1 MDFERLFTLII
12 IMIIWGVSSI
22 LRKKAKADPENKAP
36 ADQKSGFFNI
46 LQQHLA
52 ALEEKSKEEE
62 IIHLDE
68 YLQPS
73 HQSRTDEHEKK
84 SLIEEA
90 EDALIQEPPITGR
103 ETVAAAAPKRVAKPR
118 PTILQKKPAMTN
130 RRKLQ
135 NAVIWAEILAPPM
148 ALRDQ

>member
-1 MDFERLFTLII
+1 MDFERLFTLFI
-12 IMIIWGVSSI
+12 IMIIWGVSSF
-22 LRKKAKADPENKAP
+22 LRKKAKADPKKQAP
-36 ADQKSGFFNI
+36 ADQKPGLFKI

-68 YLQPS
+68 YFQPP
-73 HQSRTDEHEKK
+73 HQPRTDEHEKK
-84 SLIEEA
+84 SLIEIA
-90 EDALIQEPPITGR
+90 EDSLIQESPITGR
-103 ETVAAAAPKRVAKPR
+103 ETVSAAPPKRVTKPR
-118 PTILQKKPAMTN
+118 PTIHRKKPAITN

-135 NAVIWAEILAPPM
+135 NAVIWAEILAPPV